1 MLGNS
6 ASLEEWVMSWREF
19 IFPITKNSIPYQNY
33 IHPKCICS
41 YFMMEVICHFVQVT
55 YCVVMPMQQ
64 TIYSVLYKGDE
75 NLFLVNIVLIVG
87 LYLFEQQPV

>member
-1 MLGNS
+1 MGDELERIYIS
-6 ASLEEWVMSWREF
+6 YYQEFYSLFKTV
-19 IFPITKNSIPYQNY
+19 QNY